1 MLSVSTLSVEKTS
14 IIMLVLKVSI
24 MMSIKRMS
32 VIMLGVEI
40 MTVTMLRIAMLGT
53 VRRVLFSRI
62 LLQ

>member
-1 MLSVSTLSVEKTS
+1 MLSVITLSVEKTS
-14 IIMLVLKVSI
+14 IIMLLLKVSI